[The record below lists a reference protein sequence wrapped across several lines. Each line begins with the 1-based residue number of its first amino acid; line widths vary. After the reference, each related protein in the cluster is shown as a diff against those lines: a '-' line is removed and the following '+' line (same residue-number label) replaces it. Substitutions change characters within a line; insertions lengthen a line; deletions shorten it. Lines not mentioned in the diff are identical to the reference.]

1 MWLYNIDGKEK
12 KTIILLIHPNPDGD
26 ALGSSLALYFYLKK
40 LQHDVYLISPTEYS
54 EFFRWLPGN
63 DNIIIFSDKTESFI
77 KKKVSNSDYLFV
89 IDFNN
94 LSRLYRIKNMKYLFS
109 NYKGKTILID
119 HHPFPSKFDFMLFD
133 YTVSATSIL
142 IYRLIYNMNNLD
154 KIDKNIATC
163 LYVGI
168 ITDTGFFRFPSVTSE
183 THFIAIKLL
192 DQGIDIQNIYF
203 HLKVT
208 YNISK
213 LKILSQALNKIQII
227 DQYRTAYTSINESD
241 MRYINSY
248 NKSDTDGI
256 VTYGLGIK
264 NIVFSVF
271 FFEEYKTSTIKI
283 SFRSIGTFDVNKF
296 ARTHFQGGGH
306 KNAAGGISYTS
317 LSESID
323 YFLNIIKKYKENLT
337 LSI

>member
-1 MWLYNIDGKEK
+1 MWLSNIDGKEK

-40 LQHDVYLISPTEYS
+40 LKHDVYLISPTEYS
-54 EFFRWLPGN
+54 EFFKWLPGN
-63 DNIIIFSDKTESFI
+63 DNIIILSDQTERFI
-77 KKKVSNSDYLFV
+77 KKKVYNSDYLFF

-94 LSRLYRIKNMKYLFS
+94 LYRIKNMKELFS

-133 YTVSATSIL
+133 SNVSATSIL

-168 ITDTGFFRFPSVTSE
+168 MTDTGFFRFPSVTSE
-183 THFIAIKLL
+183 THFIAIQLL
-192 DQGIDIQNIYF
+192 NQGIDIQNIYF

-213 LKILSQALNKIQII
+213 LKILSQALNKIKII
-227 DQYRTAYTSINESD
+227 DQYRTAYTSISESD
-241 MRYINSY
+241 IISSNSY
-248 NKSDTDGI
+248 NTSDTDGI

-271 FFEEYKTSTIKI
+271 FFEQYKTSTIKI
-283 SFRSIGTFDVNKF
+283 SFRSIGQFDVNQF
-296 ARTHFQGGGH
+296 ARKHFKGGGH
-306 KNAAGGISYTS
+306 KNAAGGISSIS

-323 YFLNIIKKYKENLT
+323 YFLNIIKKYKHDLT
-337 LSI
+337 FSI